1 MKKIIVL
8 VVTLLLIALG
18 IVYFSTDVFRPANAL
33 NELETSK
40 LSNES
45 YLDILVNIKKFSKEK
60 IDNEKIL
67 EAAMRIA
74 RELELVKFAES
85 PVYVEYVPRETVHK
99 IIEELT
105 GVKLESPIEPEDFYY
120 MYDKENDYYYIVP
133 IGTDWIHIGS
143 LKNATKKGNTY
154 EINCT
159 AEETDYNG
167 TVLATYENVKISL
180 KKKPNQKYVKY
191 QLISIDSTEP
201 IVVEQYEPIDVTQY
215 GTSEEGR
222 ALLCHSFT
230 PEEYERTI
238 LLNFAIHGFE
248 DNYDKDGQVLVDTAN
263 KLIEYYSENEEAYRN
278 TRIFIV
284 SCANPDG
291 LEDGTTNNGF
301 GRCNANG
308 VDLNRDFD
316 AEHKVFTNARNK
328 TLEPFSAAESRALR
342 DLVNEIEA
350 DVVIDFHGW
359 LNMTIGDASLA
370 EIFEEEM
377 SLKNKTA
384 FNNRCNGYFSYWAHL
399 NGAEALLVEFKDEK
413 IPFEK
418 LVSALDK
425 II

>member
-1 MKKIIVL
+1 MKKYIVL
-8 VVTLLLIALG
+8 VITLLLIELG
-18 IVYFSTDVFRPANAL
+18 VVYFSTDVFKPVK
-33 NELETSK
+33 ELSEMETSK
-40 LSNES
+40 LSNEA
-45 YLDILVNIKKFSKEK
+45 YLDILVNIKNFNKEK
-60 IDNEKIL
+60 FDNEKIL

-74 RELELVKFAES
+74 RELELVKYVET

-105 GVKLESPIEPEDFYY
+105 GVKPEQAIEIEDFYY
-120 MYDKENDYYYIVP
+120 MYDRENDYYYIVP
-133 IGTDWIHIGS
+133 IGTDWIHIGN
-143 LKNATKKGNTY
+143 LKNAFEKGNTY
-154 EINCT
+154 EVNCT
-159 AEETDYNG
+159 AEETDYSG
-167 TVLATYENVKISL
+167 TVLATYESVKINL
-180 KKKPNQKYVKY
+180 KKRSNQKYVKY

-201 IVVEQYEPIDVTQY
+201 IIAEQYDPIDTMQY
-215 GTSEEGR
+215 GTSEKGR

-230 PEEYERTI
+230 PKEYDRTI

-248 DNYDKDGQVLVDTAN
+248 DNYSKDGQVLVDTAN

-278 TRIFIV
+278 TRVIIV
-284 SCANPDG
+284 PCANPDG
-291 LEDGTTNNGF
+291 LKDGTTNNGF

-328 TLEPFSAAESRALR
+328 TSEPFSAAESRALR
-342 DLVNEIEA
+342 DLVNEVEA

-370 EIFEEEM
+370 EIFEEEL

-399 NGAEALLVEFKDEK
+399 NGAEALLVEFKDEN

-418 LVSALDK
+418 LVDALDK